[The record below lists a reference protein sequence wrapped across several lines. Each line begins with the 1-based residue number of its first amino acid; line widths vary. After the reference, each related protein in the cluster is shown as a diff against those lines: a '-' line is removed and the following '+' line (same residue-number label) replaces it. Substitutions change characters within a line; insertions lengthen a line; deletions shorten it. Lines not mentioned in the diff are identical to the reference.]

1 MNYLSL
7 KFILGPASTDR
18 RAAVL
23 EQLQKQLQAD
33 PKGQFFYIVPNH
45 IKFSSEVD
53 ILTDLKRHQGN
64 QDDFFAASR
73 LQVFSFTR
81 LAWFFMKNTPYYQIP
96 RIGAAG
102 LNMLVY
108 QIMADLA
115 DKLTIYRGELAQPG
129 FIAQVVRQLLALKT
143 GCITA
148 ENLTQIAAELD
159 QQSDIGAKVHDL
171 ALIYTQFSQTMQG
184 RFIENTDLLG
194 TLSDYL
200 TQQDLSHTYFY
211 VEGFSQLTAQ
221 ENQLLLTVMQ
231 KAAGLTVGLMLDQPY
246 RQQVPQKQN
255 LFFKSGQLYHR
266 LYQAARSLHVA
277 ILKDE
282 MVQQARVSPD
292 LQRLEN
298 FWRLSTNGSR
308 HLSHEQLADSK
319 SIQVIQ
325 ADTRQTEIRQVAT
338 QIRQMVA
345 LKGYRYQDFLVLT
358 RHLAD
363 YETIIAPIFKT
374 FNIPIFD
381 DLQRHM
387 TDHPL
392 VELINALFAVKQHY
406 YRYQDMMRLLK
417 TELLLPEVAG
427 KPMPNNAYRQ
437 AVDLTE
443 NVVLKYGFTGK
454 QWLRKEDWQFYRFED
469 QDFGTETTKDQARSE
484 QVNLIRRFV
493 KKTLPPFFKK
503 LDQAKTGQDAAQII
517 YNFLVKRGVVAQLQ
531 DWRDQALEAGDLVKA
546 AEPEQTW
553 QVFCKMLDEYVT
565 ILGQVPFHADD
576 LLALLQVG
584 FSGASYS
591 QIPSTLDQVLVSETG
606 ITQTAMRKVVFMIG
620 STDQVMP
627 DRLMNEQ
634 LLSDDDQASL
644 APYLAEGTYLA
655 DDALTQLSCEPFLNY
670 KAFLT
675 PQQQLIFTY
684 PLNDDGVTLKLSPY
698 VDRIQQ
704 HFQLPLQVVQTR
716 PALTDRKIAPFVGSK
731 RSTLTHLVQIAR
743 DAMAQKVQLS
753 VPWLYIYRLL
763 QQDDNYQVLTE
774 NLLASLNYRNVPQK
788 LRPEIVQALYGK
800 TINTSISKLE
810 EFYQNPYAYFLKYG
824 LKLRERDVFEL
835 SPASAGEYYHM
846 ALDQLL
852 RQIRQVGKKLSD
864 LSVAEI
870 DRLVDQILSQ
880 MIELPQFQVLT
891 SSNRMAYLARQLAAT
906 IKQVA
911 HALQRQSQRT
921 QMAPFR
927 TEVLFGHVGAED
939 GLKPLRFSLPKGH
952 QVLVRGKIDRIDQM
966 VLNDTAYLGIV
977 DYKSGVRK
985 FDFRDAYYGLA
996 LQMLTY
1002 LDAVLQ
1008 NTASLIQNKQV
1019 KPKPAGALYL
1029 HLQNPKLK
1037 LKDVL
1042 RKGFEDALLA
1052 KNKYQGFL
1060 LNDAPLLEN
1069 LDSDLAE
1076 RTGSSKIYPLTK
1088 IKSGYSLHRSQLVTN
1103 EELNLLLKHDEA
1115 LIKAAAA
1122 AIFAGNVALKP
1133 VKWPNNQTA
1142 LQYSPFKAIM
1152 QFDAMLPE
1160 NDYHHIAPIDREQ
1173 VIELLRKEKEE
1184 NDGQKEN

>member
-1 MNYLSL
+1 MSL

-23 EQLQKQLQAD
+23 KQLEKQMQAD
-33 PKGQFFYIVPNH
+33 PQGQFFYIVPNH

-53 ILTDLKRHQGN
+53 ILTALKQQQGN
-64 QDDFFAASR
+64 QDNFFAASR

-81 LAWFFMKNTPYYQIP
+81 LAWFFMKNTSYYQIP

-108 QIMADLA
+108 QIMADLG

-148 ENLTQIAAELD
+148 ENLTQIAGDLD
-159 QQSDIGAKVHDL
+159 QQTDIGAKVHDL
-171 ALIYTQFSQTMQG
+171 ALIYRQFSQTMQG

-211 VEGFSQLTAQ
+211 VEGFSELTAQ

-266 LYQAARSLHVA
+266 LYQAARSLHVT

-282 MVQQARVSPD
+282 IVQQYRVSPD

-308 HLSHEQLADSK
+308 HLKHEQLTDSK

-338 QIRQMVA
+338 QIRQLVA

-358 RHLAD
+358 RHLDD

-374 FNIPIFD
+374 FGIPIFD

-417 TELLLPEVAG
+417 TELLLPEIDG
-427 KPMPNNAYRQ
+427 KPMANQAYRQ

-443 NVVLKYGFTGK
+443 NMVLKYGFTGK
-454 QWLRKEDWQFYRFED
+454 QWLRREDWQFYRFED
-469 QDFGTETTKDQARSE
+469 QDFGTETTKDKERSDK
-484 QVNLIRRFV
+484 VNLIRRFV
-493 KKTLPPFFKK
+493 KKILPPFFRK
-503 LDQAKTGQDAAQII
+503 LDQAETGQAAAQII
-517 YNFLVKRGVVAQLQ
+517 YNFLAKHGVVTQLQ
-531 DWRDQALEAGDLVKA
+531 VWRDQALNKGDLVKA

-627 DRLMNEQ
+627 DRLTNEQ
-634 LLSDDDQASL
+634 LLSDDDQAAL

-704 HFQLPLQVVQTR
+704 HFQLPLQVAQTR

-743 DAMAQKVQLS
+743 DAMAQKTQLPL
-753 VPWLYIYRLL
+753 PWLYIYRLL
-763 QQDDNYQVLTE
+763 QQKDQGYQTLTE

-810 EFYQNPYAYFLKYG
+810 EFYQNPYAYFLRYG

-852 RQIRQVGKKLSD
+852 RKIRLAGKKLSA
-864 LSVAEI
+864 LSTREI
-870 DRLVDQILSQ
+870 DHLVDKILAE

-906 IKQVA
+906 IKQIA
-911 HALQRQSQRT
+911 HALQRQSRQT

-939 GLKPLRFSLPKGH
+939 GLKPLRFSLPKGR

-966 VLNDTAYLGIV
+966 VLNDTTYLGIV

-1002 LDAVLQ
+1002 LDAVLK
-1008 NTASLIQNKQV
+1008 NTASLIQDKQV
-1019 KPKPAGALYL
+1019 KAKPAGALYL

-1088 IKSGYSLHRSQLVTN
+1088 IKSGYSLRRSQLVTD
-1103 EELNLLLKHDEA
+1103 EELKLLLERDEE
-1115 LIKAAAA
+1115 LIEKAAA
-1122 AIFAGNVALKP
+1122 AIFAGDVKLKP

-1160 NDYHHIAPIDREQ
+1160 NDYHYIEPLDREK
-1173 VIELLRKEKEE
+1173 VIALLRKEKEE
-1184 NDGQKEN
+1184 KDGEKEN